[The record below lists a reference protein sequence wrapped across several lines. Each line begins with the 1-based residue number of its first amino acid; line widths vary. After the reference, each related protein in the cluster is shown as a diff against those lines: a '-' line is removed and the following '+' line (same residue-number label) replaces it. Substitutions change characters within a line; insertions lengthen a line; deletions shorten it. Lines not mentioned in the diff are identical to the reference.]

1 LTLAP
6 GDPLAALCV
15 LAALGPGLV
24 RLLRLAEVWGLE
36 RAEAESKV
44 LSAAWEAIVGGA
56 SSAAGVV
63 GWARGDVRNA
73 ARRERRRCA
82 REIATPS
89 VPEVEF
95 LEFEDGGGLDLVGE
109 AVAAGVLSQ
118 RQASVLWAV
127 RAHAVSVNDVAEAFG
142 CTPAAVRKN
151 LARSERAL
159 RAFLDGAPS
168 EGSER

>member
-1 LTLAP
+1 LTVAP
-6 GDPLAALCV
+6 GDRLAALCV

-36 RAEAESKV
+36 RDEAESRV
-44 LSAAWEAIVGGA
+44 VSAAWEAIVGGA

-63 GWARGDVRNA
+63 SWARADVRNA

-82 REIATPS
+82 RELATPS

-95 LEFEDGGGLDLVGE
+95 VEFEDGGGLDLVGE
-109 AVAAGVLSQ
+109 AVDAGVLSQ

-127 RAHAVSVNDVAEAFG
+127 RAHAVSVADVAEAFG

-151 LARSERAL
+151 LARAERAL
-159 RAFLDGAPS
+159 RAFLDGES
-168 EGSER
+168 RGESER